1 MINIFIL
8 FIIFLIFISFKIIK
22 NYLEKKKRLK
32 LNNALNANYFIQ
44 VITNLIE
51 ENKYNLLE
59 ERIRLI
65 NIDAYGNEDLNKWIG
80 NPPLDPKTIELNI
93 KNGSKKFKEG
103 IPYFWEKVIIKKF
116 ESPELFFD
124 KWRSYVLVNPTI
136 DDEILG
142 QRRQLEIDD
151 WFVFIASQIEKSCLK
166 ILNNNS
172 FKKSNENYNKGI
184 NFENNCMDIL
194 KNSGWKVKETPSS
207 GDQGVDLIA
216 SIDGLRVCIQCKN
229 HEKAIGNKA
238 VQEISAG
245 KLYWKGTHAVLVSKS
260 GFTKAAQKLANAN
273 NVELIHE
280 SELNDLEEED
290 RQLFLEELGD
300 LAGGVDRV
308 VQGGYKLLDL
318 VTFYT
323 LANDKLQAWQ
333 LPQGMCAPQAAGR
346 IHSDMETGFIR
357 AEVAK
362 YTDLVEAGDL
372 VRLREIGQLHLEG
385 KEYVVEDGDVIQFL
399 FKA

>member
-22 NYLEKKKRLK
+22 NYLENKKRLK

-80 NPPLDPKTIELNI
+80 NPPLDLKSIELNI

-172 FKKSNENYNKGI
+172 LKKSNENYNKGI

-260 GFTKAAQKLANAN
+260 GFTKAAEKLANAN

-280 SELNDLEEED
+280 SELKDL
-290 RQLFLEELGD
+290 
-300 LAGGVDRV
+300 
-308 VQGGYKLLDL
+308 K
-318 VTFYT
+318 
-323 LANDKLQAWQ
+323 K
-333 LPQGMCAPQAAGR
+333 
-346 IHSDMETGFIR
+346 FIN
-357 AEVAK
+357 
-362 YTDLVEAGDL
+362 
-372 VRLREIGQLHLEG
+372 
-385 KEYVVEDGDVIQFL
+385 
-399 FKA
+399 